1 MNDGVNAAIAE
12 LQRQRDTAQNRCVEL
27 SVQLAVVATERDELK
42 AADEKRGR
50 RRKSADA

>member
-1 MNDGVNAAIAE
+1 MTDGVNAAIAE
-12 LQRQRDTAQNRCVEL
+12 LQRQRDAAQNRCVEL
-27 SVQLAVVATERDELK
+27 SVQLAVVAAERDELK